1 MATEPLPSSLSAYR
15 PTPNEKEA
23 YSYLFNKAD
32 TDSLGVLTGDLAVP
46 FFSHSSLPPVLLGE
60 IWQIADPDNSG
71 FLSPERFGVACR
83 LIGHAQDRAKTGAPR
98 VEASWVGQPGPLPT
112 FKGSPIPAH
121 LLPPSS
127 HQQQPPTPTSPSAVS
142 PPPASRIAPQTTG
155 VDLNTVKPDDKAK
168 YARLFASANGGNVA
182 GLLDGDKA
190 RDIFIKSNLP
200 YETLGQIWNLA
211 DTHSRGSLDLTDFT
225 IGMHLLQHVLNGH
238 LGSTAAPNLPTVL
251 DPKLYASAAGLPAP
265 GVVAA
270 ATGGAAPASPL
281 RQSSMPVPPPPA
293 VAGAGGWVITPAE
306 KAESDLWFDQLDT
319 AVPKKGVLEGEQA
332 VGFFGQSGLDVA
344 VLAKV
349 WDLADLRN
357 EGHLNKDTFAVA
369 MKLIRDKVANPIADL
384 PEFLPADFIPPSMR
398 TAAPAAAPPVP
409 AGPQRDLLDLMDD
422 EPPAAPARGASTPQP
437 PGAFAPLQP
446 QSTGSSLRSPLRT
459 LSPQRTGS
467 RAATLSPQATGSGS
481 AFQLQ
486 GTIFPQAT
494 GGSTTTARQ
503 AQGALSAQVTGQQ
516 QPQQSGFGGNFAP
529 APTSS
534 TFFDDNDD
542 ADTAANLSSLRSRA
556 ATLSSEQEQ
565 LTTQLSSTRQSR
577 EELESAVQSTT
588 QQINE
593 LQSKVAASRASLET
607 ERSLLEDL
615 KRRDAEQ
622 KAVLARARTELISAE
637 SDLSAVRMEKT
648 EVEGEVLRD
657 KEDVRE
663 VKRRLGMVEEEKRI
677 LREEVEKVRKEQR
690 REKGLGA
697 IARKQ
702 LATAEADRGRLEH
715 ELEEAKNALPVD
727 EVPEQQKEINP
738 VAAAAI
744 PLPITPDFASP
755 TASIRSNN
763 PFDRLT
769 AAAGVTPQST
779 GSGSSS
785 SKNPF
790 PSFSAPSPQPPT
802 PAPEPPTTSQATEA
816 VSFPVA
822 AAAAAVG
829 TGALAAIGA
838 AGAGLASALGVS
850 HRPEEEPAQEPEGTD
865 PFGVPA
871 RTAEQDAA
879 AADGFGDDF
888 GASSFDAGFAAPAAT
903 TAAPGQQ
910 AEGTLGELPASAGFD
925 EAFQDLAAPTQDTQ
939 EKEVEVVERKL
950 GEVDPQAGF
959 DEAFAEFG
967 GDPEEQGVK
976 KEEVAEGELGHIE
989 PGAGFEDAFKELKA
1003 EDPSAQDEAA
1013 MELEEEDEARGEKE
1027 GKEEELDKSKDKEA
1041 DAISAPQGEEEDIF
1055 GGGAARAIEDA
1066 DADDSDSS
1074 DDEGPEDLD
1083 GAFGTR
1089 RSPPAPPT
1097 AAEHREP
1104 EHEPKTTSES
1114 DESYVH
1120 VPAPGTGT
1128 GTAESSQILEPPAPP
1143 AAPIQHRRA
1152 APPPPTRP
1160 AAPPAQD
1167 DFESSFADMSIG
1179 PSSSS
1184 FATAVEAPVDT
1195 PTSAKQQPD
1204 FDSFD
1209 ADFDFKPS
1217 FENETP
1223 AAKDLTG
1230 AGAGSRAGT
1239 GSGSNE
1245 FDDAAFAE
1253 FDSSFPSIVP
1263 SSAAGAGGDAFPPV
1277 SSSTEPEPAG
1287 FSFDDS
1293 FGAPP
1298 FSPSPSIAAEPGPPV
1313 GLAPPAPM
1321 VRRPSVG
1328 KGDARDDDS
1337 DDVKQICGMGF
1348 SREMAIEALAKYDH
1362 DLNRAINSLL

>member
-83 LIGHAQDRAKTGAPR
+83 LIGHAQDRARTGAPR

-112 FKGSPIPAH
+112 FKNSPIPAH
-121 LLPPSS
+121 LLPPSPQ
-127 HQQQPPTPTSPSAVS
+127 QQQPPTPVSPSPVS

-155 VDLNTVKPDDKAK
+155 VDLNTVKPEDKAK
-168 YARLFASANGGNVA
+168 YARLFAGANGGNVA

-238 LGSTAAPNLPTVL
+238 LGSTAAPNLPKVL

-270 ATGGAAPASPL
+270 ATGGAVPASPL
-281 RQSSMPVPPPPA
+281 RQSSMPVSPPPA
-293 VAGAGGWVITPAE
+293 VTGTGGWVITPSE

-369 MKLIRDKVANPIADL
+369 MKLIRDKVANPTADL
-384 PEFLPADFIPPSMR
+384 PESLPADFIPPSMR
-398 TAAPAAAPPVP
+398 TGVPAAAPPVP

-422 EPPAAPARGASTPQP
+422 EAPAPPARGASTPQP

-446 QSTGSSLRSPLRT
+446 QSTGSPLRSPLRT
-459 LSPQRTGS
+459 LSPQQTGS

-481 AFQLQ
+481 FQPQ

-503 AQGALSAQVTGQQ
+503 AQGTLSAQVTGQQ
-516 QPQQSGFGGNFAP
+516 QPQQSGFGSNFAP

-565 LTTQLSSTRQSR
+565 LSTQLSSTRQSR

-702 LATAEADRGRLEH
+702 LATAEADRGRLEQ
-715 ELEEAKNALPVD
+715 ELEEAKSVPAVD
-727 EVPEQQKEINP
+727 EVPEQPKEINP
-738 VAAAAI
+738 VAAAAV
-744 PLPITPDFASP
+744 PLPITPGFTSP

-779 GSGSSS
+779 GNGSSS

-802 PAPEPPTTSQATEA
+802 PAPEPATPSQATEA
-816 VSFPVA
+816 QTFPVA

-838 AGAGLASALGVS
+838 AGAGLASALGVT
-850 HRPEEEPAQEPEGTD
+850 HHPEEEEPAQEREDTTD
-865 PFGVPA
+865 PFGVPV
-871 RTAEQDAA
+871 RTAEQEAA

-888 GASSFDAGFAAPAAT
+888 GASSFGAGFAVPAPAP
-903 TAAPGQQ
+903 APEQV
-910 AEGTLGELPASAGFD
+910 EGTLGEVPDDAGFD
-925 EAFQDLAAPTQDTQ
+925 EAFEDLAAPAQAK
-939 EKEVEVVERKL
+939 EKEKEKEREVVEGKL

-959 DEAFAEFG
+959 DEAFADFG
-967 GDPEEQGVK
+967 GQEGK
-976 KEEVAEGELGHIE
+976 KEDVVEGALGHVE

-1003 EDPSAQDEAA
+1003 EEPRVQEEAA
-1013 MELEEEDEARGEKE
+1013 TEQQEEEVREEEEGDREEKLDKDKGKEVDAIPAPEAEEEDV
-1027 GKEEELDKSKDKEA
+1027 
-1041 DAISAPQGEEEDIF
+1041 F
-1055 GGGAARAIEDA
+1055 GGAAARAIEDV
-1066 DADDSDSS
+1066 DDSDSS
-1074 DDEGPEDLD
+1074 DDDEGPEDLD

-1097 AAEHREP
+1097 TAEQP
-1104 EHEPKTTSES
+1104 ESGHEPKTTSES

-1120 VPAPGTGT
+1120 VPVPGTGT
-1128 GTAESSQILEPPAPP
+1128 GTTESSQILEPPAPS
-1143 AAPIQHRRA
+1143 AAPTQHRRA

-1167 DFESSFADMSIG
+1167 DFESSFADMAIA

-1184 FATAVEAPVDT
+1184 FATAVEAPVDA
-1195 PTSAKQQPD
+1195 PTSAKRQPD

-1217 FENETP
+1217 FEDETP
-1223 AAKDLTG
+1223 AAKEPTG
-1230 AGAGSRAGT
+1230 AGSGSGAGT
-1239 GSGSNE
+1239 GSGSSE

-1253 FDSSFPSIVP
+1253 FDSSFPPVAP
-1263 SSAAGAGGDAFPPV
+1263 SSAGADAFPPV
-1277 SSSTEPEPAG
+1277 SSSSGPEPAG

-1298 FSPSPSIAAEPGPPV
+1298 FSPSPSTAAEPGPPV